1 MWGTIVADLAWRS
14 QCAGEVHDSLVPA
27 NPLYT
32 FLGIASHARAVNDI
46 QMTLIRDFS
55 ASAAIAGFVTVLVG
69 FTSSAIIV
77 FQAAHALGATP
88 AEIGSWMCALG
99 FGMGITCIGLSLR
112 YRVPVVT
119 AWSTPGAAML
129 ITSAAGIPMGEAIGA
144 FLVSAGLITL
154 CGFTGWFERA
164 INRIPLSIASGM
176 LAGVLL
182 RFGLD
187 VFVAMKTQFVMT
199 FAMFCAYLIARRML
213 PRYAVVSALVLG
225 ILVASAYGLL
235 HIEGI
240 RLELAEPVFTMPRF
254 SISALIGV
262 ALPLF
267 VVTMASQNVPGVA
280 IIRASGYSVPISP
293 LIGWTGAT
301 TLILAP
307 FGAFALNLAAITA
320 AICMGREAHEDPAR
334 RYVAA
339 VVAGLFYIA
348 FGLFGATV
356 GAVFA
361 AFPREL
367 VLAIAGL
374 ALLGTIGNGL
384 VAALKSES
392 EREPALVTFLVTASG
407 VSLFGIG
414 SAFWGL
420 VAGALSLAIL
430 QTSRTKMLAL
440 VSDCFLKRKRGD
452 KPGAT

>member
-1 MWGTIVADLAWRS
+1 MALFQIGLFK
-14 QCAGEVHDSLVPA
+14 
-27 NPLYT
+27 T
-32 FLGIASHARAVNDI
+32 FLKD
-46 QMTLIRDFS
+46 LS
-55 ASAAIAGFVTVLVG
+55 ASAIIAGFVTVLVG
-69 FTSSAIIV
+69 FTSSAVIV
-77 FQAAHALGATP
+77 FQAAQALNASA
-88 AEIGSWMCALG
+88 AEIGSWMWALG
-99 FGMGITCIGLSLR
+99 LGMGLTCIVLSLR
-112 YRVPVVT
+112 YRVPIAT

-129 ITSAAGIPMGEAIGA
+129 ISAAAGVPMPEAIGA
-144 FLVSAGLITL
+144 FLVSAVLITI

-164 INRIPLSIASGM
+164 INHIPISIASGM

-199 FAMFCAYLIARRML
+199 FAMFVMYLIARRVW

-225 ILVASAYGLL
+225 MVIAAFQGLL
-235 HIEGI
+235 
-240 RLELAEPVFTMPRF
+240 RLDTISFQLAQPVLTLPQF
-254 SISALIGV
+254 SISALVGV

-280 IIRASGYSVPISP
+280 VIRASGYNVPISP

-301 TLILAP
+301 TIVLAP

-320 AICMGREAHEDPAR
+320 AICMGREAHEDPNK

-339 VVAGLFYIA
+339 VAAGVFYILV
-348 FGLFGATV
+348 GLFGATV

-361 AFPREL
+361 AFPSEL

-384 VAALKSES
+384 VAALSQEKQ
-392 EREPALVTFLVTASG
+392 REPALITFLVTASG
-407 VSLFGIG
+407 VTLLGIG

-420 VAGALSLAIL
+420 IAGG
-430 QTSRTKMLAL
+430 LAL
-440 VSDCFLKRKRGD
+440 LLLQAGRSHNPV
-452 KPGAT
+452 